1 MNNKNHPKQYMIIEA
16 CQRLSKPIR
25 FPILSALLH
34 LLRAG
39 TIQRE
44 SSEMDLMAT
53 YCSLISGWLCEGP
66 LVSQRVIVM
75 YVQKLRKTTS
85 SAVRKYFTSHYAKIK
100 LLDQLAKRISGQMSD
115 NRLNKVSWYHTG
127 LGSD

>member
-1 MNNKNHPKQYMIIEA
+1 MNNKNHPKQHLIIEA

-53 YCSLISGWLCEGP
+53 YCACHVCTKTKKNNLIGCSKILHKSLC
-66 LVSQRVIVM
+66 
-75 YVQKLRKTTS
+75 KNKTAGSTCKKNFWTDE
-85 SAVRKYFTSHYAKIK
+85 R
-100 LLDQLAKRISGQMSD
+100 QLTKQG
-115 NRLNKVSWYHTG
+115 
-127 LGSD
+127 